1 MTAARTLMRMTNGV
15 EERLCWRFRVPGRAE
30 PKHEPANG
38 QHGPYDPDRL
48 RHLRPGETFQRL
60 GRSGHPC
67 HYQGLFWQPT
77 QRTSPIP
84 LVEGPAPAVIEDA

>member
-15 EERLCWRFRVPGRAE
+15 EERLCWRFHVPGRAE
-30 PKHEPANG
+30 PKYEPANG

-48 RHLRPGETFQRL
+48 RQLRPGETFQRL

-77 QRTSPIP
+77 QPTSPIP
-84 LVEGPAPAVIEDA
+84 LVEAPAPAVIEDA